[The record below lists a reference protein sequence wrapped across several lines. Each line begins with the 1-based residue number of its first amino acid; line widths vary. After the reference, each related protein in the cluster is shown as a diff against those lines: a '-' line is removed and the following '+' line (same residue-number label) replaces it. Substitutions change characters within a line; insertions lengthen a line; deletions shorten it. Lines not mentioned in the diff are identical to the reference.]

1 MRIGI
6 ISSTQKPS
14 EEIEKRTRI
23 LSGIVAGC
31 ARLDIIESGSPLKQL
46 QTREDH
52 RMAMP
57 YMVEAAKREEG
68 RYGAYIIG
76 CLGDAGFDEVRRA
89 TSTPVIPPSRSTYLM
104 AATMFDRIAV
114 LVNNEE
120 GAGLRKKTFK
130 EMGIDGALSEVIVTG
145 MAPLDY
151 VHSPDD
157 ALKRVDMLVAGRK
170 DRNVSA
176 VIPTCASLAI
186 LLEERG
192 IQNMHGLRVVNPL
205 RIAIRM
211 AEVICGS

>member
-6 ISSTQKPS
+6 ISSTQKS
-14 EEIEKRTRI
+14 MEEIEKRTRI
-23 LSGIVAGC
+23 LSGIVAGG

-46 QTREDH
+46 RTREDH
-52 RMAMP
+52 RIAMP

-104 AATMFDRIAV
+104 AATMFNRIVV
-114 LVNNEE
+114 LANNEE
-120 GAGLRKKTFK
+120 GAELRKMTFK
-130 EMGIDGALSEVIVTG
+130 EMGIDRSLSQVIVTD

-151 VHSPDD
+151 VHIPED
-157 ALKRVDMLVAGRK
+157 ALKRIDTLLAAREDK
-170 DRNVSA
+170 NASA

-186 LLEERG
+186 LLEEKG
-192 IQNMHGLRVVNPL
+192 IQNIDGLRVVNPL
-205 RIAIRM
+205 RISIRI
-211 AEVICGS
+211 AESICGS

>member
-6 ISSTQKPS
+6 ISSTQKPM

-23 LSGIVAGC
+23 LSGIVAGS

-52 RMAMP
+52 RIAMP

-104 AATMFDRIAV
+104 AATMFNRIVV
-114 LVNNEE
+114 LANNEE
-120 GAGLRKKTFK
+120 GAELRKMTFK
-130 EMGIDGALSEVIVTG
+130 EMGIERSLSQVIVTD

-151 VHSPDD
+151 VHIPDD
-157 ALKRVDMLVAGRK
+157 ALKRIDTLLTEREDKNA
-170 DRNVSA
+170 SA

-186 LLEERG
+186 LLEEKG
-192 IQNMHGLRVVNPL
+192 IQDIAGLRVVNPL
-205 RIAIRM
+205 RISIRIAEAI
-211 AEVICGS
+211 CSS

>member
-6 ISSTQKPS
+6 ISSTQKPP

-23 LSGIVAGC
+23 LSRIVAGA
-31 ARLDIIESGSPLKQL
+31 ARLVIIESGSPLRQL

-68 RYGAYIIG
+68 HFGAYIIG

-89 TSTPVIPPSRSTYLM
+89 TATPVIPPSRSTYLM
-104 AATMFDRIAV
+104 AATMFNRIVV
-114 LVNNEE
+114 LANNEE
-120 GAGLRKKTFK
+120 GAGLRKTTFE
-130 EMGIDGALSEVIVTG
+130 EMGIGGALSEVIVTG

-151 VHSPDD
+151 VYSPDD
-157 ALKRVDMLVAGRK
+157 ALKRVDILVAGRK
-170 DRNVSA
+170 DRNASA
-176 VIPTCASLAI
+176 VIPTCASLAV

-192 IQNMHGLRVVNPL
+192 IQSMHGLRVVNPL
-205 RIAIRM
+205 RVAIRM
-211 AEVICGS
+211 AEAICGS

>member
-14 EEIEKRTRI
+14 EEIEKRTQI
-23 LSGIVAGC
+23 LSRIVAGD

-52 RMAMP
+52 RTAMP
-57 YMVEAAKREEG
+57 YMVDAAKREEG

-104 AATMFDRIAV
+104 AATMFDRIVV
-114 LVNNEE
+114 LANNEE
-120 GAGLRKKTFK
+120 GAGLRRKTFK
-130 EMGIDGALSEVIVTG
+130 EMGIEGALSEVIVTG

-157 ALKRVDMLVAGRK
+157 ALKRVDMLVSGRK

-192 IQNMHGLRVVNPL
+192 IQSIHGLRVVNPL
-205 RIAIRM
+205 RVAIRM

>member
-6 ISSTQKPS
+6 ISSTQKPP

-23 LSGIVAGC
+23 LSQIVAGD

-52 RMAMP
+52 RTAMP
-57 YMVEAAKREEG
+57 YMVAAAKREEG

-104 AATMFDRIAV
+104 AATMFDRIVV
-114 LVNNEE
+114 LANNEE

-151 VHSPDD
+151 VYSPDD
-157 ALKRVDMLVAGRK
+157 ALKKINILLAERK

-176 VIPTCASLAI
+176 VIPTCASLAV

-192 IQNMHGLRVVNPL
+192 MQSMHGLRVVNPL
-205 RIAIRM
+205 RVAIRM
-211 AEVICGS
+211 AEAICGS

>member
-6 ISSTQKPS
+6 ISATQKPS

-23 LSGIVAGC
+23 LSGIVAGA

-52 RMAMP
+52 RAAMP

-68 RYGAYIIG
+68 RFGAYIIG

-114 LVNNEE
+114 LANNQE
-120 GAGLRKKTFK
+120 GAELRKKTFK

-157 ALKRVDMLVAGRK
+157 ALNRVDMLVAERK
-170 DRNVSA
+170 DGNVSA

-186 LLEERG
+186 LLEERRVLC
-192 IQNMHGLRVVNPL
+192 MHGLRVVNPL
-205 RIAIRM
+205 RVAIRM
-211 AEVICGS
+211 AEAICGS

>member
-6 ISSTQKPS
+6 ISSTQKPP

-23 LSGIVAGC
+23 LSQIVAGD

-52 RMAMP
+52 RTAMP

-89 TSTPVIPPSRSTYLM
+89 TSTPVIPPSRSAYLM
-104 AATMFDRIAV
+104 AATMFDRIVV
-114 LVNNEE
+114 LANNEE

-130 EMGIDGALSEVIVTG
+130 EMGIDSALSEVIVTG
-145 MAPLDY
+145 MAPLYY
-151 VHSPDD
+151 VYSPDD
-157 ALKRVDMLVAGRK
+157 ALKRVDALLAGRK

-192 IQNMHGLRVVNPL
+192 MQSMHGLRVVNPL
-205 RIAIRM
+205 RVAIRM
-211 AEVICGS
+211 AEAICGS

>member
-6 ISSTQKPS
+6 ISSTQKPP
-14 EEIEKRTRI
+14 EELEKRTRI
-23 LSGIVAGC
+23 LSRIVAGD

-52 RMAMP
+52 RAAMP

-104 AATMFDRIAV
+104 AATMFDRIVV
-114 LVNNEE
+114 LANNEE

-151 VHSPDD
+151 VYSPDD
-157 ALKRVDMLVAGRK
+157 ALKRVDILLAGRN

-176 VIPTCASLAI
+176 VIPTCASLAV
-186 LLEERG
+186 LLEERE
-192 IQNMHGLRVVNPL
+192 IQSMHGLRMVNPL
-205 RIAIRM
+205 RVAIRM
-211 AEVICGS
+211 AEAICGS